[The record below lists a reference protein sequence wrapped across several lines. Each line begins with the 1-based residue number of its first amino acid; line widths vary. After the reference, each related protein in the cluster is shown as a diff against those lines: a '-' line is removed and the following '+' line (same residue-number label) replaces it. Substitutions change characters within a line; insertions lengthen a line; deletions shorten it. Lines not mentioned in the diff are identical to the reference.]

1 MEDEIQEIVKCKKNV
16 RASLSFQMVADL
28 LNSKKTP
35 LYIRFK
41 LYFGILQKKGR
52 DLFFFNPY
60 LAQKFGVSQYQVKYH
75 LKKLKDDG
83 SIIIEN
89 EGSFRRRI
97 ILTEYI
103 IITDDELTAEMKQKQ
118 EDLRQHAFGK
128 SRIKDHVYLS
138 QVELMELQELMKT
151 EYVKYITDLNN
162 YIERTGVKYKSHFET
177 LKAWWN
183 KNQKAKQQKHKQV
196 AIDELL
202 LDYNWFEDDDEDV
215 SSNSDLSYWYED

>member
-1 MEDEIQEIVKCKKNV
+1 MDDNIQEIVKGKKNI

-28 LNSKKTP
+28 LNNKKTP

-52 DLFFFNPY
+52 DLFFLNPY
-60 LAQKFGVSQYQVKYH
+60 LAKKFGVSLYQVKYN

-83 SIIIEN
+83 SIIIKN
-89 EGSFRRRI
+89 EGSFRRQI

-118 EDLRQHAFGK
+118 EDMRQHAFGK

-138 QVELMELQELMKT
+138 QTELYELQELMKT
-151 EYVKYITDLNN
+151 EYVKYINDLDKF
-162 YIERTGVKYKSHFET
+162 IERTGTKYKSHYET
-177 LKAWWN
+177 LKAWWF
-183 KNQKAKQQKHKQV
+183 KNQKNKQQKKKQQG
-196 AIDELL
+196 IEDI
-202 LDYNWFEDDDEDV
+202 LDYRWFEDDDDEDI